1 MKTLFGYFLGLIL
14 LSIYILF
21 VTRLGQALFPMHVA
35 LEFAYYAIA
44 GIGWIYPAM
53 GIIRWWVKPKE
64 PKK

>member
-21 VTRLGQALFPMHVA
+21 VTRLGHALFPMHVA
-35 LEFAYYAIA
+35 LEFAYYAIS